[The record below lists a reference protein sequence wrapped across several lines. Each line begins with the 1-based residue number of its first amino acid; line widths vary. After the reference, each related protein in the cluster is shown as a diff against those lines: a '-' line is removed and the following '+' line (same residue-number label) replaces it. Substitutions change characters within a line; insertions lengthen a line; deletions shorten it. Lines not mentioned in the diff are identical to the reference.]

1 MEFPI
6 SIIIPIY
13 NEEKRIKNCLEHI
26 TNYCENQN
34 WDYEL
39 IVVEDGSKDQSTNIV
54 NEYSNK
60 NNNVR
65 LVSLPKRVG
74 KGGSLLEAINHCR
87 KPYVGFMDDDLAA
100 HPSEF
105 KRLIPL
111 LKEFDLVI
119 GSRILRGDL
128 PPIKRP
134 IHRSLLSHL
143 YLVCFKCLFKIEVH
157 DLQCGFKLFKRE
169 SIQKIVPYIKTGGFA
184 FDTEFIIAGYK
195 LGLKINEV
203 PINWIHGN
211 GSKVNIGKTAFEMSK
226 DLLKIWY
233 SNFNSQ
239 LCNVNFQENNFIAR
253 PIILS
258 KLLYKLLYKYSP
270 KNIAKTHLL
279 DGNIQTK

>member
-1 MEFPI
+1 MKFPI

-13 NEEKRIKNCLEHI
+13 DEEKRIKNCLEI
-26 TNYCENQN
+26 VTNYCEIQN
-34 WDYEL
+34 WDYEI

-60 NNNVR
+60 NSHVR

-87 KPYVGFMDDDLAA
+87 KPYVCFMDVDLAA
-100 HPSEF
+100 HPSELE
-105 KRLIPL
+105 RLIPS
-111 LKEFDLVI
+111 LKEFDVVI

-128 PPIKRP
+128 LPIKRP
-134 IHRSLLSHL
+134 IYRSVLSHL
-143 YLVCFKCLFKIEVH
+143 YLAFFKCLFKIDVY

-184 FDTEFIIAGYK
+184 FDTEFIIVGHK
-195 LGLKINEV
+195 FGLKIDEV

-211 GSKVNIGKTAFEMSK
+211 DSKVNVRKTAFEMSK

-233 SNFNSQ
+233 SNFNNQ
-239 LCNVNFQENNFIAR
+239 LWDDNIQENNFIVR

-258 KLLYKLLYKYSP
+258 KLLYKYAP
-270 KNIAKTHLL
+270 KNIAKTQLL
-279 DGNIQTK
+279 TGNIHTK

>member
-1 MEFPI
+1 MKFPI

-13 NEEKRIKNCLEHI
+13 DEEKRIKNCLETI
-26 TNYCENQN
+26 TNYCEIQN
-34 WDYEL
+34 WDYEI

-60 NNNVR
+60 NSHVR

-87 KPYVGFMDDDLAA
+87 KPYVGFMDVDLAA

-105 KRLIPL
+105 ERLIPS
-111 LKEFDLVI
+111 LKEFDIVI
-119 GSRILRGDL
+119 GSRILRGGL
-128 PPIKRP
+128 PPVKRP
-134 IHRSLLSHL
+134 IYRSVLSRL
-143 YLVCFKCLFKIEVH
+143 YLAFFKCLFKIDIY
-157 DLQCGFKLFKRE
+157 DLQCGFKLLKRE

-184 FDTEFIIAGYK
+184 FDTEFIIVGYQF
-195 LGLKINEV
+195 GLKINEV

-211 GSKVNIGKTAFEMSK
+211 GSKVNVRKTAFEMSK

-233 SNFNSQ
+233 SNFNNQ
-239 LCNVNFQENNFIAR
+239 LWNDNIQKNNFIVR

-258 KLLYKLLYKYSP
+258 KFLYKYAP
-270 KNIAKTHLL
+270 KNIANTQVLT
-279 DGNIQTK
+279 GNIQTK